1 MGTIDA
7 VLRDAFGRVRE
18 GLHGAVDGLDPE
30 ALALAV
36 EPGTNTIAWLAWHLT
51 RVQDDHIADLAG
63 VEQVWTSEGWL
74 ERFDLPLD
82 RLDTGYGHTA
92 AQVASIRPASSDL
105 LSGYHDAVYE
115 QTLRYLARLDDAE
128 LARVVDT
135 AWDPPVTA
143 AVRLVSVLSDD
154 LQHVG
159 QAAML
164 RGILARRGSTIE

>member
-1 MGTIDA
+1 MGSIGT
-7 VLRDAFGRVRE
+7 VLTDAFGRIRE
-18 GLHGAVDGLDPE
+18 GLHAAVNGLDPG
-30 ALALAV
+30 ALTVAV
-36 EPGTNTIAWLAWHLT
+36 EPGANTIAWLAWHLT
-51 RVQDDHIADLAG
+51 RVQDDHLADLAG
-63 VEQVWTSEGWL
+63 VEQVWTSAGWL

-92 AQVASIRPASSDL
+92 EQVASVRPASSDL

-115 QTLRYLARLDDAE
+115 QTVRYLARLDDAE

-135 AWDPPVTA
+135 AWDPPVTV

-154 LQHVG
+154 LQHLG

-164 RGILARRGSTIE
+164 RGMLARRGSTIE